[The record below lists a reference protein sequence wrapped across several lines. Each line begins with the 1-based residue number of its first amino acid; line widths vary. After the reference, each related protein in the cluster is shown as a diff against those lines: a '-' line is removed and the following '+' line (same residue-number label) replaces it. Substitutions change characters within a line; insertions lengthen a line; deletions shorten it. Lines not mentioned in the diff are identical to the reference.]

1 MKNVKLSSF
10 LVLWGGKLGVKS
22 IKNVRLSSFLGFF
35 GGPAGDKIY
44 EKRAT
49 VVIFGVLGSK
59 DRQELETKTT
69 KDAKLSSFSWSWR
82 PRASKSSY

>member
-22 IKNVRLSSFLGFF
+22 TKNVRLSSFLGFF

-59 DRQELETKTT
+59 GLHEPEIKTI
-69 KDAKLSSFSWSWR
+69 KNAKLSSFSGSWR
-82 PRASKSSY
+82 PKASKSSY